1 MKTLRPCFFRAAR
14 FRFFNECHFHFS
26 HLVLRFNYAPLTLL
40 SSLGRFPLFLVAAGF
55 LLVVLIACAGGGGGG
70 SSGGG
75 NGPGNGGQGAFEVKL
90 TFAPISGGFRIA
102 NRSGFGNFVSLN
114 ITATASGSR
123 SVSEPNI
130 DIAEFVDNSYY
141 DFTVPADLDWKFQ
154 IIGILSGGGEREVD
168 IDFVWDEN
176 EADHNDNGGIRSG
189 ANHDGDA
196 RADSEDTDDDN
207 DGVNDDHPDECP
219 KGVTNWESNAGNDN
233 DGDGCRDSD
242 EDEDDDNDNVLD
254 SMDTGTVGGR
264 ECRLHEDCDDDGVN
278 DGSDQC
284 RTSVLSWTSTSSS
297 DNDGDGCRDSDEDDD
312 DDNDGLDDVD
322 EPAGCE
328 LNSDCDNDG
337 LDDGDEVAG
346 CVQEPDCDRDGLG
359 DNDPIEQMINS
370 NNVTCSL
377 LADCDSDGL
386 EDGDEIAGCVLEADC
401 DSDGTMDGEDID
413 ADGDGLIEIAN
424 AAELNAVRY
433 ALNGRGRKLSADGS
447 LDSTGCG
454 GAGGSTSCAGYELVA
469 NISLASYANADNG
482 KGWQPLGHD
491 TGSAAGCQ
499 GTAFSGTFE
508 GNGWTISNLSISRS
522 GQDCVGLFGNVAANS
537 EVRNLTL
544 NAETVIGHHN
554 TGGLVGVGES
564 VRFHSCS
571 VVVVEVRGGQRTGGL
586 VGAGTRAEVYSS
598 SVVAGEVSGNTFVGG
613 LVGAGASARIVS
625 SSVMAGEVS
634 GRFQVVGGLV
644 GEGSSVQIYS
654 SSVVVGEVSDSVG
667 SVGGLVG
674 SGSLAQIYSSSVVV
688 GEVNGNSGVGGLIS
702 DGFSA
707 QIYSSSVV
715 VGNLSGTSNVAALA
729 GTLNSDSRVAYSYVV
744 SPRRNKAL
752 VDAGEG
758 KGAASY
764 WYNATIDG
772 GHDVHGVSKTSS
784 ELTSPP
790 AYMGIYATWDD
801 NPIMFDDG
809 STSDE
814 PLAVWCDRDNSGSI
828 ETGEDINANLIWD
841 FGTSSQY
848 PAIRCTPLDPD
859 DWRDWWSLEVMAD
872 NPEFNQDRLNQLLP

>member
-1 MKTLRPCFFRAAR
+1 MRRLF
-14 FRFFNECHFHFS
+14 
-26 HLVLRFNYAPLTLL
+26 
-40 SSLGRFPLFLVAAGF
+40 FLVAAGV
-55 LLVVLIACAGGGGGG
+55 LLIALTACAGGGGGS
-70 SSGGG
+70 SSGSGDG
-75 NGPGNGGQGAFEVKL
+75 SPRGFKVDL
-90 TFAPISGGFRIA
+90 TFTPTDNGFRIA
-102 NRSGFGNFVSLN
+102 NLSDFGNFVSLN

-176 EADHNDNGGIRSG
+176 EADHNDNGGIRPG

-284 RTSVLSWTSTSSS
+284 RTSVISWTSSSSS

-312 DDNDGLDDVD
+312 DDNDGL
-322 EPAGCE
+322 
-328 LNSDCDNDG
+328 
-337 LDDGDEVAG
+337 
-346 CVQEPDCDRDGLG
+346 G
-359 DNDPIEQMINS
+359 DNDPIEQLINS
-370 NNVTCSL
+370 NNVRCSL

-454 GAGGSTSCAGYELVA
+454 NGNDITSCAGYELVA
-469 NISLASYANADNG
+469 NISLASYANADSG

-491 TGSAAGCQ
+491 TDSGTTGCNGAALD
-499 GTAFSGTFE
+499 GTFE
-508 GNGWTISNLSISRS
+508 GNGWTINGLTINRPNE
-522 GQDCVGLFGNVAANS
+522 DCVGLFGHIAMNS

-544 NAETVIGHHN
+544 NAETVIGRN
-554 TGGLVGVGES
+554 
-564 VRFHSCS
+564 F
-571 VVVVEVRGGQRTGGL
+571 
-586 VGAGTRAEVYSS
+586 
-598 SVVAGEVSGNTFVGG
+598 
-613 LVGAGASARIVS
+613 
-625 SSVMAGEVS
+625 
-634 GRFQVVGGLV
+634 
-644 GEGSSVQIYS
+644 
-654 SSVVVGEVSDSVG
+654 
-667 SVGGLVG
+667 VGGLVG
-674 SGSLAQIYSSSVVV
+674 SGQAVQVHSSLVVV
-688 GEVNGNSGVGGLIS
+688 GEVRGG
-702 DGFSA
+702 
-707 QIYSSSVV
+707 
-715 VGNLSGTSNVAALA
+715 
-729 GTLNSDSRVAYSYVV
+729 
-744 SPRRNKAL
+744 
-752 VDAGEG
+752 
-758 KGAASY
+758 
-764 WYNATIDG
+764 
-772 GHDVHGVSKTSS
+772 
-784 ELTSPP
+784 
-790 AYMGIYATWDD
+790 
-801 NPIMFDDG
+801 
-809 STSDE
+809 
-814 PLAVWCDRDNSGSI
+814 
-828 ETGEDINANLIWD
+828 GEDRRS
-841 FGTSSQY
+841 G
-848 PAIRCTPLDPD
+848 R
-859 DWRDWWSLEVMAD
+859 E
-872 NPEFNQDRLNQLLP
+872 

>member
-75 NGPGNGGQGAFEVKL
+75 NGPGNGGQGAFEVNL

-154 IIGILSGGGEREVD
+154 IVGILSGGGEREVD

-233 DGDGCRDSD
+233 DGDGCRDRD
-242 EDEDDDNDNVLD
+242 EDNDDDNDNVLD

-312 DDNDGLDDVD
+312 DDNDGL
-322 EPAGCE
+322 E
-328 LNSDCDNDG
+328 
-337 LDDGDEVAG
+337 
-346 CVQEPDCDRDGLG
+346 
-359 DNDPIEQMINS
+359 DNDPVEQLINS
-370 NNVTCSL
+370 NNVRCSL
-377 LADCDSDGL
+377 LADCDDDGT

-401 DSDGTMDGEDID
+401 DSDGTMDGADID

-424 AAELNAVRY
+424 AAQLAAVRY

-454 GAGGSTSCAGYELVA
+454 GAGGITSCAGYELVA
-469 NISLASYANADNG
+469 NISLAAYADADNG

-491 TGSAAGCQ
+491 TGSATGCQ

-508 GNGWTISNLSISRS
+508 GNGWTISGLNINRP
-522 GQDCVGLFGNVAANS
+522 GQDCVGLFGRIAANS
-537 EVRNLTL
+537 EIRNLTL
-544 NAETVIGHHN
+544 HTETVIGR
-554 TGGLVGVGES
+554 E
-564 VRFHSCS
+564 F
-571 VVVVEVRGGQRTGGL
+571 
-586 VGAGTRAEVYSS
+586 
-598 SVVAGEVSGNTFVGG
+598 VSG
-613 LVGAGASARIVS
+613 LVGAGASARIDS
-625 SSVMAGEVS
+625 CSVVADEVS
-634 GRFQVVGGLV
+634 GNVRVGGLV
-644 GEGSSVQIYS
+644 GWGASARIVSSSVVAAKVRGNGETIGGLVGWGVMAQIHS
-654 SSVVVGEVSDSVG
+654 SSVVVGEVSG
-667 SVGGLVG
+667 GTQFVGGLVG
-674 SGSLAQIYSSSVVV
+674 QAQLAQIHSSSAVVGEVRGRGSIVGGLAGESVSGRIVSSSVVV
-688 GEVNGNSGVGGLIS
+688 GEVIGSGASIGGLIGVGLS
-702 DGFSA
+702 TS
-707 QIYSSSVV
+707 IYSSSVV

-729 GTLNSDSRVAYSYVV
+729 GTFNSDSRVAYSYVV

-828 ETGEDINANLIWD
+828 ETGEDIDANLIWD
-841 FGTSSQY
+841 FGESDEY
-848 PAIRCTPLDPD
+848 PAIGCTPLDPD
-859 DWRDWWSLEVMAD
+859 GWRDWWSLDGD
-872 NPEFNQDRLNQLLP
+872 NNPQLNRDRLDMLLP